1 MRQRDPN
8 KEEKIKQIALQMI
21 VEEGFDRLSMQK
33 LAKAANVSPATI
45 YIYFKDREDLILQIG
60 IEEERKMFEATLLN
74 FDPEMSFEEGLRVQ
88 WINRANYFL
97 KNPNQ
102 MHFMEQLKYSRFSK
116 EINAQVKSYFVEKM
130 TRFAQKA
137 IDNRELVP
145 LPVEVYWS
153 LAFAPLYQ
161 LVKFHVTKKSM
172 HNKPFELDEPTLQ
185 HTLSIVLKGLK
196 P

>member
-1 MRQRDPN
+1 
-8 KEEKIKQIALQMI
+8 MI

-97 KNPNQ
+97 ENPNQ

-116 EINAQVKSYFVEKM
+116 EINAQVKSDFVEKM
-130 TRFAQKA
+130 TRFG
-137 IDNRELVP
+137 LWH
-145 LPVEVYWS
+145 L
-153 LAFAPLYQ
+153 PLY
-161 LVKFHVTKKSM
+161 T
-172 HNKPFELDEPTLQ
+172 NW
-185 HTLSIVLKGLK
+185 
-196 P
+196 

>member
-1 MRQRDPN
+1 MRQRDPK
-8 KEEKIKQIALQMI
+8 KESKIKQIALQMI

-60 IEEERKMFEATLLN
+60 IEEERKMFEATLMN

-116 EINAQVKSYFVEKM
+116 EINAQMKSDFIQKM

-137 IDNRELVP
+137 IYNKELVP

-161 LVKFHVTKKSM
+161 LVKFHINKKGM
-172 HNKPFELDEPTLQ
+172 QNKPFELDEPTLQ
-185 HTLSIVLKGLK
+185 HTLSLVLKGLK